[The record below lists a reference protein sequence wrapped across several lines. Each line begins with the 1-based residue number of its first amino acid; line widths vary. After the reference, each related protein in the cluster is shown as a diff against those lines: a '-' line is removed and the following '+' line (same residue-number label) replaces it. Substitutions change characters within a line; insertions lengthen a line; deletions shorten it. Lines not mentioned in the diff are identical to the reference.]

1 PHARRRS
8 VHPHP
13 ARQLPLGVDPQHRRE
28 ADGVRPRPPRLRAPG
43 RAAVVDARR
52 RLTTPRHPRRR
63 AQGGPAGTRRHAP
76 RARAGTERSDGEQQ
90 LLHRPPRR
98 RRGRRG
104 RHPPPGRAGA
114 VRMTA
119 PGPLYPPF
127 YPPAYPI
134 VPVPAPVPER
144 LLVNGEPITGW
155 CDIEGLTNLIVAP
168 PPRGANVTVPG
179 RHGVIRTPRKP
190 RGAAEIVLPLWVKG
204 VNRSD
209 GNIPPRSAARLHEN
223 LDYLLTI
230 FHGETVELEYVR
242 DDGTSRTVTAELAE
256 EPVVAVRERSY
267 PPLAR
272 LSVPLTLFDPFWTE
286 DRDVATTITG
296 VTGTAGALNAFA
308 GSTAPITDAVIT
320 FY

>member
-1 PHARRRS
+1 
-8 VHPHP
+8 
-13 ARQLPLGVDPQHRRE
+13 
-28 ADGVRPRPPRLRAPG
+28 
-43 RAAVVDARR
+43 
-52 RLTTPRHPRRR
+52 
-63 AQGGPAGTRRHAP
+63 
-76 RARAGTERSDGEQQ
+76 
-90 LLHRPPRR
+90 
-98 RRGRRG
+98 
-104 RHPPPGRAGA
+104 
-114 VRMTA
+114 MTA

-190 RGAAEIVLPLWVKG
+190 RAAAEIVLPLWVKG

-223 LDYLLTI
+223 IDYLLTI

-256 EPVVAVRERSY
+256 EPVVAFRERSY

-320 FY
+320 FYGPVSNPSLAIGDRWVRYNGVIAAGRQLVLECAHWRAGPGTGSTWSPDERQVYREPGPCWLEIPPSYNALTATFTHTGGGSATVEIAGRRRFLSP